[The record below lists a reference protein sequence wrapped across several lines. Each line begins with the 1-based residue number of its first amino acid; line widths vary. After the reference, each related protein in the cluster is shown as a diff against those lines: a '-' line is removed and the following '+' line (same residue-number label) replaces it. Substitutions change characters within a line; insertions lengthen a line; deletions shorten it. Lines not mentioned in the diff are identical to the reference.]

1 MMVALVKDVYTGN
14 FYAGGGKFTE
24 SMLDALRYDDHRD
37 AARLVTKY
45 KKIGDHFM
53 TTILYDERDFR
64 EIPN

>member
-1 MMVALVKDVYTGN
+1 MMVAIVKDVYTGC
-14 FYAGGGKFTE
+14 FYAGGGKFAK
-24 SMLDALRYDDHRD
+24 SMRDALRFDDPRD

-45 KKIGDHFM
+45 RKIGDHFI